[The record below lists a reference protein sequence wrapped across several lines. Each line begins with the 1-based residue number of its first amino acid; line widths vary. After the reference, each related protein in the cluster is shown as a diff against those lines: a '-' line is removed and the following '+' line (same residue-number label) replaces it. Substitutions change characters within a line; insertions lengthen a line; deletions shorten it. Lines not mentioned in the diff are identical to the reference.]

1 MSTKVITISLPPD
14 VVEQIRY
21 SGKIHHEK
29 ISEWIKRAAIERLER
44 LHHGMVKR

>member
-14 VVEQIRY
+14 VVEKIHY
-21 SGKIHHEK
+21 SGKLHHEK

-44 LHHGMVKR
+44 LHPSQVKS